1 MYAGGG
7 DHEHKA
13 ASDAALRRVAAGGLR
28 GAVDAEVLQEILH
41 RYTSLRRTAD
51 RAIVYETARE
61 VFDVVIPITAPVM
74 EGAYGLLR
82 RYARLSARDA
92 VHAAVVLAHDLDAI
106 CSYDRDYDA
115 VPGLKRVEPP
125 DLLGPSRH

>member
-1 MYAGGG
+1 M
-7 DHEHKA
+7 
-13 ASDAALRRVAAGGLR
+13 
-28 GAVDAEVLQEILH
+28 DAEVLQEILH

-92 VHAAVVLAHDLDAI
+92 VHAAVVAARTMLEGLGVDPE
-106 CSYDRDYDA
+106 
-115 VPGLKRVEPP
+115 PGTRMLFRQAEVQFERV
-125 DLLGPSRH
+125 GSAA